1 MNPSPNTSIQPP
13 KELVEKMTSLRLHGV
28 PAPDIPGLWPYVLPV
43 MEVAEGFWR
52 GRMDAKHVL
61 HECMMGRMQ
70 LWVIADSIDYVEAAI
85 VTQVCEYPTRR
96 ACRYVLVSGRGLK
109 AWEDADE
116 VLTAW
121 AVQRGCSLIEA
132 TGRPGWKSK
141 MKARGWVSPTVVYEK
156 EI

>member
-1 MNPSPNTSIQPP
+1 MTPLPNTSTRPTDEIAA
-13 KELVEKMTSLRLHGV
+13 KMESLRLHGV
-28 PAPDIPGLWPYVLPV
+28 PAPDIPGLWPHVLPV
-43 MEVAEGFWR
+43 MEAAEGFWQ

-70 LWVIADSIDYVEAAI
+70 LWVVADSIDDIEAAI

-96 ACRYVLVSGRGLK
+96 ACRYVLASGTGLK
-109 AWEDADE
+109 LWEGADE

-121 AVQRGCSLIEA
+121 AHARGCSLMEA

-141 MKARGWVSPTVVYEK
+141 MKARGWTSPTVVYEK